1 MTLYRIAK
9 AKHARTAFSGLG
21 ARLAGGRWNFPGE
34 AVVYCSSSLALAALE
49 TFIHIGEEGR
59 GLSFVSFEAY
69 LPDKLI
75 LQQLRRP
82 PNHWRAEPPGEVT
95 MRVGSK
101 WLAEAR
107 NVAIAVP
114 SVLIPSERNIL
125 LNPAHPEFPQI
136 TISKPAK
143 FTFDPRLW
151 K

>member
-9 AKHARTAFSGLG
+9 ANHARTAFSGLG
-21 ARLAGGRWNFPGE
+21 VRLAGGRWNCPGE
-34 AVVYCSSSLALAALE
+34 AVVYCSSNLALAALE
-49 TFIHIGEEGR
+49 TFLHIGEEGR

-75 LQQLRRP
+75 LQQLHRP
-82 PNHWRAEPPGEVT
+82 PKHWRAEPPGEVT

-101 WLAEAR
+101 WLAEGR
-107 NVAIAVP
+107 NVAMAVP

-125 LNPAHPEFPQI
+125 LNPAHPEFRQI